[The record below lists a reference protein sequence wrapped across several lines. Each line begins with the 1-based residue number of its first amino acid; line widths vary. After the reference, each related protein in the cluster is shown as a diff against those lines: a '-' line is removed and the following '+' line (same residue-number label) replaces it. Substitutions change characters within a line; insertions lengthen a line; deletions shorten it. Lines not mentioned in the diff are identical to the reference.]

1 MHFGILAG
9 VWARRIAVC
18 RDGVVVMVEINSSF
32 EVAPEQKKAKQS
44 KPARLQV
51 DALRS
56 VQWGGGRCKA
66 GLELPG
72 MGC

>member
-1 MHFGILAG
+1 M
-9 VWARRIAVC
+9 
-18 RDGVVVMVEINSSF
+18 VMVEINSSF

-66 GLELPG
+66 GLELPE